1 MIRVAAETVDGSAR
15 LPRTH
20 ERVDVLSPVELAA
33 LGAGDQ
39 HRLDAAGRDP
49 APERWAAE
57 SALAGGHLFGEQ
69 DGLVVGSRR
78 FGQREPP
85 ATGQLGA
92 TPMLCSRG
100 REGRASRTSV
110 SNRTP
115 HQARGPPDEGGPCAC
130 APGRPDCLIVR
141 PRQPHERR
149 RRLGRDL
156 ATRAA
161 FTVARPTPCVAARRG
176 FRTRT
181 GPLSSETAARLKG
194 TQLV

>member
-1 MIRVAAETVDGSAR
+1 MTRVAAETVDGSAR

-85 ATGQLGA
+85 AARRVVAKPLINPWGA
-92 TPMLCSRG
+92 NGMRFA
-100 REGRASRTSV
+100 RARNQRYPASSAKT
-110 SNRTP
+110 T
-115 HQARGPPDEGGPCAC
+115 
-130 APGRPDCLIVR
+130 R
-141 PRQPHERR
+141 PRV
-149 RRLGRDL
+149 
-156 ATRAA
+156 AT
-161 FTVARPTPCVAARRG
+161 
-176 FRTRT
+176 
-181 GPLSSETAARLKG
+181 TAVR
-194 TQLV
+194 